1 MNSRIQRLAVALPEN
16 IDGILITSRVN
27 RYYFTGL
34 ISSAGTLLVT
44 HQDAVFIIDFRYF
57 EDAKRIV
64 GRESCASG

>member
-1 MNSRIQRLAVALPEN
+1 MNSRIQRLAAALPEN
-16 IDGILITSRVN
+16 TDGILITSRVN
-27 RYYFTGL
+27 RYYFTGM

-64 GRESCASG
+64 KDAKGASG